1 MSTEREQAFRV
12 VDRRPFNPDGTLR
25 PEFADQPKSSTM
37 TVEPRPSETP
47 SPSGGATRAAAPEP
61 PSTSPLFLDFLMGL
75 VSSAAVHLGMVENP
89 EAGQKQIDLGAA
101 KQMID
106 LLGVLREKT
115 RGNLSPEE
123 QQVFDGSLTE
133 LRMRYVHLTGS
144 RKERA

>member
-25 PEFADQPKSSTM
+25 PEFADQYESST
-37 TVEPRPSETP
+37 TVEQRPSETP
-47 SPSGGATRAAAPEP
+47 SPSESATRAAPAEP
-61 PSTSPLFLDFLMGL
+61 PATSPLFLDFLMGL
-75 VSSAAVHLGMVENP
+75 VSSAAMHLGMVENP
-89 EAGQKQIDLGAA
+89 EAGQKQIDLVAA

-115 RGNLSPEE
+115 NGNLSREE

-133 LRMRYVHLTGS
+133 LRMRYVHLTSS

>member
-25 PEFADQPKSSTM
+25 PEFAPQRESSA

-47 SPSGGATRAAAPEP
+47 SPSGGATRAATPEP

-115 RGNLSPEE
+115 SGNLSPQE

-144 RKERA
+144 KKERA